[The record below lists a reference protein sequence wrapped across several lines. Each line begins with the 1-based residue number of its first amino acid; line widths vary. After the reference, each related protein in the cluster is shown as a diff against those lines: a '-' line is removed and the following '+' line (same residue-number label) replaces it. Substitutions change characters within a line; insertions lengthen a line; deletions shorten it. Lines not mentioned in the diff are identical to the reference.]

1 MNQDLGSARR
11 DADRIRAAATW
22 RHPTR
27 LSAVVWLYL
36 GSGSERIWSAG
47 EPVEPGA
54 GAEDWPYLAENAADG
69 LPAPVRGA
77 AESAASAIL
86 EGLMPQ
92 PKEIVAALHSR
103 DFAPPSD
110 MPALR
115 FPYDIA
121 VSHLAGA
128 LVACHVMLACA
139 PLTLEPAA
147 ARRSENR
154 RRFARGLHLATSL
167 VAVRGAE
174 DAVGRSAALLMDG
187 VAVRVPVGAGNS
199 DLSNPTMSGD

>member
-1 MNQDLGSARR
+1 MSHDLGRARR
-11 DADRIRAAATW
+11 DADRIRAAMPW

-27 LSAVVWLYL
+27 LSAVVWIYL

-47 EPVEPGA
+47 EPIEVGA
-54 GAEDWPYLAENAADG
+54 RAEDWPYLAENAADG
-69 LPAPVRGA
+69 LSAPVKGA
-77 AESAASAIL
+77 AERLAGEIL
-86 EGLMPQ
+86 GGMMPQ
-92 PKEIVAALHSR
+92 PKEILAALHSR

-115 FPYDIA
+115 IPYDID

-128 LVACHVMLACA
+128 LIACHVMLACA

-147 ARRSENR
+147 AKRSENR

-167 VAVRGAE
+167 IAARAVE
-174 DAVGRSAALLMDG
+174 EAVGRAAALLMDG
-187 VAVRVPVGAGNS
+187 VATRRPGGVAAS
-199 DLSNPTMSGD
+199 DLTDPAASGD